1 MKKVLLASI
10 LLLFVTLSFSQGYE
24 TTKYGIR
31 AGFNISNLNFEPAPL
46 FTNAH
51 RNGFFFGGFAEFM
64 LSNSVF
70 LNTEIQWS
78 AEGGKDEDLRANY
91 INLPVQ
97 LRFALSNKLTTPHST
112 ASLELESLASSQG
125 PLRVCSIE
133 FLTRSVTN
141 DFISNSCAR

>member
-31 AGFNISNLNFEPAPL
+31 TGFNISNLNFEPAPL

-70 LNTEIQWS
+70 F
-78 AEGGKDEDLRANY
+78 KY
-91 INLPVQ
+91 
-97 LRFALSNKLTTPHST
+97 
-112 ASLELESLASSQG
+112 
-125 PLRVCSIE
+125 
-133 FLTRSVTN
+133 
-141 DFISNSCAR
+141 